1 MDERLVNPLE
11 HYYDKQND
19 ETKACLLAL
28 KSIVMLVD
36 PQIVHFRKYQ
46 IPFFRYKNFCIS
58 FLWVNKKK
66 ILLGFVV
73 DKKVIRQENGLRQKD
88 GISTLEINPLED
100 IPIDEIK
107 HSIKELIR
115 KYDLFELKLTQAK
128 E

>member
-11 HYYDKQND
+11 HYYDKQNV

-28 KSIVMLVD
+28 KSIIMSVD

-46 IPFFRYKNFCIS
+46 VPFFRYKNFGIS

-73 DKKVIRQENGLRQKD
+73 DKKVIPQENRLRQKD

-100 IPIDEIK
+100 IPIERIQN
-107 HSIKELIR
+107 ELRGLIECY
-115 KYDLFELKLTQAK
+115 KKALQQN
-128 E
+128 

>member
-28 KSIVMLVD
+28 KSIIISVD
-36 PQIVHFRKYQ
+36 PEIVHFRKYQ
-46 IPFFRYKNFCIS
+46 IPFFRYKDFAIS

-66 ILLGFVV
+66 ILLGFVQ
-73 DKKVIRQENGLRQKD
+73 DKKVIPQRDGLRQKD
-88 GISTLEINPLED
+88 RISTLEINPLED

-107 HSIKELIR
+107 HRIRELIR
-115 KYDLFELKLTQAK
+115 KCDLCLNES
-128 E
+128 

>member
-19 ETKACLLAL
+19 ATKACLLAL
-28 KSIVMLVD
+28 KSIIMSVD

-46 IPFFRYKNFCIS
+46 IPFFRYKNFNIS

-73 DKKVIRQENGLRQKD
+73 DKKVIPAENGLRQKD

-100 IPIDEIK
+100 IPIEHIK
-107 HSIKELIR
+107 SKLSDLIECYE
-115 KYDLFELKLTQAK
+115 KALQKS
-128 E
+128 

>member
-19 ETKACLLAL
+19 KTKACLLAL
-28 KSIVMLVD
+28 KSIIMSVD

-46 IPFFRYKNFCIS
+46 IPFFRYKDFGIS

-66 ILLGFVV
+66 ILLGFVL
-73 DKKVIRQENGLRQKD
+73 DKKVIPQGNGLRQKD
-88 GISTLEINPLED
+88 RISTLEINPLED

-107 HSIKELIR
+107 HCIRELIR
-115 KYDLFELKLTQAK
+115 KCDLCLNES
-128 E
+128 